1 MKQVQPRARQESLV
15 VKEVDGETLVY
26 DRETDQAHCLN
37 PTAASVW
44 KKCDGRTSVRELAR
58 TLSAETN
65 SAANEDLVWLA
76 LDQLEKVKLLDQ
88 PLQKP
93 LGYLGGVSRRQVV
106 RTLGVAAITLP
117 LVTSIIVP
125 TRAGGLSPKCCF
137 EPPDCPEGFC
147 CTDLDTL
154 CEAPQ
159 KKCVIC
165 VDGVDDE

>member
-1 MKQVQPRARQESLV
+1 MKQVKPLARQESLV

-58 TLSAETN
+58 TLRAETN
-65 SAANEDLVWLA
+65 LTANEDLVWLA

-93 LGYLGGVSRRQVV
+93 AGYLGGVSRRQVV

-125 TRAGGLSPKCCF
+125 TRAGVISAICCS
-137 EPPDCPEGFC
+137 EPAECPPALPCCNSDIPCGGQGTCVEDTFC
-147 CTDLDTL
+147 L
-154 CEAPQ
+154 
-159 KKCVIC
+159 
-165 VDGVDDE
+165 G